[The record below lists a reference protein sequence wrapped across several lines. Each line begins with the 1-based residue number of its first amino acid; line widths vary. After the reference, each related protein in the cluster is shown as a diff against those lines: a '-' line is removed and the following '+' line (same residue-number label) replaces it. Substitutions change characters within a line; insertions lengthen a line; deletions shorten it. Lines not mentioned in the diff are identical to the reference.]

1 MYSAIGGLC
10 LVVESQGELIVA
22 NSWESIWRDP
32 FGVAIF
38 SLSCLGNDQ
47 VPSLD
52 MRLHG
57 TTSSKSNNGLSSKFC
72 ELFEANCSSW
82 STDSMRND
90 CQIGVLVSH
99 IEETILTIKLNFLE
113 ALAKF
118 NNHLTS
124 EGITHSDH
132 SWSNNPRADF
142 QMWSKIIWISYQ
154 ILLSLGLVGQVLLQ
168 FQIQDFLELFIELG
182 QSMSTHFT
190 FINIHRGEVLIIKG
204 PLRFALIDQRGVN
217 LRILTHQWFQLLH
230 LVLSLAL
237 ESLDR

>member
-1 MYSAIGGLC
+1 MYSTIGGLC
-10 LVVESQGELIVA
+10 LVVESQGELIVS

-32 FGVAIF
+32 FGVAIL

-57 TTSSKSNNGLSSKFC
+57 TTSSKSNNGLSSKFR

-82 STDSMRND
+82 STDSVRND
-90 CQIGVLVSH
+90 SQIGVLVGH

-118 NNHLTS
+118 DKHLTS
-124 EGITHSDH
+124 EGITNSDH
-132 SWSNNPRADF
+132 SWSNDPRTDL
-142 QMWSKIIWISYQ
+142 QMWSNIIWISDHS
-154 ILLSLGLVGQVLLQ
+154 LLSLGLVGQVLLE
-168 FQIQDFLELFIELG
+168 FLIQDFLELFIELG
-182 QSMSTHFT
+182 QSMSTQFT
-190 FINIHRGEVLIIKG
+190 FINIHHGEILIIKG

-217 LRILTHQWFQLLH
+217 LWILTFQWFQLLH
-230 LVLSLAL
+230 RRRSLVL
-237 ESLDR
+237 ESLDS